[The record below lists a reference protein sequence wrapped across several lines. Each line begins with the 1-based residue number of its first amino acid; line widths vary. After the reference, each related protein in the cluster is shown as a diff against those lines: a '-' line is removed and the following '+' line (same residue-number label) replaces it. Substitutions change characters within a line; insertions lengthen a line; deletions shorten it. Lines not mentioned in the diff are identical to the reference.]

1 MCSCLYRCS
10 LANWAGKSMTV
21 LPTSFHAPHADEA
34 KSLWPFGLF
43 TAIAR
48 FSDDLVFGQLIDV
61 I

>member
-1 MCSCLYRCS
+1 
-10 LANWAGKSMTV
+10 MTV